1 MGKQT
6 RLIGIDVGNNRVGLA
21 QSDLLRL
28 IASPIGTFS
37 RKEIFIKLGEIVSE
51 EAVEKFIVGW
61 PLTLKGK
68 EGDAVHMVRS
78 FLGEL
83 RKLFPGIEVVTIDE
97 RFTSSM
103 AQKVVLQSGISRK
116 RRRDKGNID
125 TIAAAIILQDY
136 LDRQNRNS

>member
-6 RLIGIDVGNNRVGLA
+6 RLIGIDVGNSRVGLA
-21 QSDLLRL
+21 QSDVLRIL
-28 IASPIGTFS
+28 ASPIGTFS
-37 RKEIFIKLGEIVSE
+37 RKEVFKKLEAIVSE
-51 EAVEKFIVGW
+51 ESIEKFVVGW
-61 PLTLKGK
+61 PLTLKG
-68 EGDAVHMVRS
+68 EDGDAVQMVRS

-83 RKLFPGIEVVTIDE
+83 RKLFPGIEVVTLDE

-103 AQKVVLQSGISRK
+103 AQKVVMQSGVSKK

-136 LDRQNRNS
+136 LDRQK